1 MISGRNGDNEGRT
14 RYEQEITKICQS
26 EVSQIPPKAKLLCFR
41 LKPHDISF
49 QKNASFIRV
58 VQHIH
63 ETAAG
68 PSPQPRPRENA
79 SVTSHRRSRTKEI
92 QVAAFIGP
100 GRGAAWPGRRRWPQ
114 SRWQPVP
121 ARPGRAHSD
130 CRGSLRVGKI
140 MIRRVTTESESRPA
154 GGSDS

>member
-100 GRGAAWPGRRRWPQ
+100 GRGAAWPGPDGLGLECEWPN
-114 SRWQPVP
+114 
-121 ARPGRAHSD
+121 ARAALPRTQKAPDSPGPGLSH
-130 CRGSLRVGKI
+130 
-140 MIRRVTTESESRPA
+140 ESPES
-154 GGSDS
+154 